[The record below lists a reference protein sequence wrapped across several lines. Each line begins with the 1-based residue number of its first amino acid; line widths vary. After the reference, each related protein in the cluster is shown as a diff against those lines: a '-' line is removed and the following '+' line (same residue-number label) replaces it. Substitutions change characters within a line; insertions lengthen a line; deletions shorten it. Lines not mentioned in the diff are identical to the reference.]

1 MEQVWKELMESR
13 PELRGHSGVI
23 DSEVIVKAQ
32 GGDELAR
39 GSVENNYHDPPL
51 WMERHQLLEGV
62 RTQRKTGA
70 RHRTGSQLHLLMAAS
85 QRIAIDK

>member
-1 MEQVWKELMESR
+1 MESR
-13 PELRGHSGVI
+13 PELRGHPGVI

-70 RHRTGSQLHLLMAAS
+70 RHKIDSQLRLLVKYIYS
-85 QRIAIDK
+85 